1 MPSIRV
7 KRGYSTLQESP
18 LLPAAEAPQADQP
31 AQDAEL
37 RPSHNRRRSQTVTEG
52 AITPG
57 TRTLPRQPS
66 RILNHIMSS
75 TKIARPEA
83 RSLRHRASSV
93 LSGVRRSFSR
103 TSRDRSDMVSIEGRQ
118 EDILVPA
125 DPGHEPGRLGSALS
139 IRPEDARDPF
149 EEHHHDDIV
158 EHLDV
163 IDPQVATVSTLTNA
177 ANAIVIPPLSF
188 YSRKPIVV
196 LDAPPRSTKT
206 DTEATGDQL
215 PEDNLDRH
223 VEDVLTRRDRFR
235 RVMRGVWSFM
245 KTPMGIIVTIYG
257 FLIGLF
263 SATSIGLI
271 PFRVLDTYRISKIW
285 MYKRRT
291 RKLRAKAKLP
301 ELYDVDDLPDPMY
314 DVNYVHVLTEE
325 EQADLHYQQYKFMQ
339 SQTWYRPHG
348 TQTHRAFP
356 IGTAL
361 WICLLNDLNSIFQC
375 LLSGCMW
382 GLNRFERPAWTT
394 ATTLPAAFVCGILAG
409 FYIYWGGRKTKRH
422 EQVEQRLRAALAM
435 EAPVDPPNSLA
446 ASTVQVD
453 ETQNRSRSLPLIT
466 TTSASTPALSA
477 SQTQDK
483 DYAETTVSTDRES
496 LASIP
501 IADSMTVPPLE
512 VLENP
517 NEKI

>member
-18 LLPAAEAPQADQP
+18 LLPAAEAPQAVTRPRSRSLAHIFTPIPQDQP

-163 IDPQVATVSTLTNA
+163 IGVCNCTI
-177 ANAIVIPPLSF
+177 IV
-188 YSRKPIVV
+188 YIV
-196 LDAPPRSTKT
+196 LLNYLRRP
-206 DTEATGDQL
+206 TGRNCV
-215 PEDNLDRH
+215 NLD
-223 VEDVLTRRDRFR
+223 
-235 RVMRGVWSFM
+235 
-245 KTPMGIIVTIYG
+245 
-257 FLIGLF
+257 
-263 SATSIGLI
+263 
-271 PFRVLDTYRISKIW
+271 
-285 MYKRRT
+285 
-291 RKLRAKAKLP
+291 
-301 ELYDVDDLPDPMY
+301 
-314 DVNYVHVLTEE
+314 
-325 EQADLHYQQYKFMQ
+325 
-339 SQTWYRPHG
+339 
-348 TQTHRAFP
+348 
-356 IGTAL
+356 
-361 WICLLNDLNSIFQC
+361 
-375 LLSGCMW
+375 
-382 GLNRFERPAWTT
+382 
-394 ATTLPAAFVCGILAG
+394 
-409 FYIYWGGRKTKRH
+409 
-422 EQVEQRLRAALAM
+422 
-435 EAPVDPPNSLA
+435 
-446 ASTVQVD
+446 
-453 ETQNRSRSLPLIT
+453 
-466 TTSASTPALSA
+466 
-477 SQTQDK
+477 
-483 DYAETTVSTDRES
+483 
-496 LASIP
+496 
-501 IADSMTVPPLE
+501 
-512 VLENP
+512 
-517 NEKI
+517 